1 MLYIAL
7 GCLFNFLKYFSCNME
22 INLEVKTMT
31 FAYADVF
38 RNRPALKNFE
48 NFL

>member
-1 MLYIAL
+1 
-7 GCLFNFLKYFSCNME
+7 ME

-31 FAYADVF
+31 FAHTDVF

-48 NFL
+48 NFVEHFGRDLLGYICRSVG